1 MRKPAEINTS
11 HESMKHVLGTRQQ
24 RARER
29 ERESFSLLSN
39 GKRFPCLQSFV
50 ADL

>member
-11 HESMKHVLGTRQQ
+11 DESMKHVLGTRQQ
-24 RARER
+24 RER
-29 ERESFSLLSN
+29 ERKSFSLISN
-39 GKRFPCLQSFV
+39 GERFPCLQSFV